1 MLASHAGHT
10 RSTVTGD
17 EEERRRRGGG
27 EWRVMRAPSRERERE
42 RERERV
48 GRGEKVD
55 LRSNRAVIGVRWIN
69 LEVKEYSRKDARF
82 SSNCLH

>member
-1 MLASHAGHT
+1 MESDASA
-10 RSTVTGD
+10 V
-17 EEERRRRGGG
+17 
-27 EWRVMRAPSRERERE
+27 ERE

>member
-1 MLASHAGHT
+1 MAAARRWRMESDASA
-10 RSTVTGD
+10 V
-17 EEERRRRGGG
+17 
-27 EWRVMRAPSRERERE
+27 ERE